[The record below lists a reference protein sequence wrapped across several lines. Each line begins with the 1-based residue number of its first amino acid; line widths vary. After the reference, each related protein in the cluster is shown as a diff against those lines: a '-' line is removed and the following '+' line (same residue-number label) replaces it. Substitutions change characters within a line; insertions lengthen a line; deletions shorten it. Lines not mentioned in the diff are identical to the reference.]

1 MRTIAR
7 RGLLPAASVV
17 SGVLLVSC
25 GSSGIPTDASLK
37 DFCKAGEE
45 FSTVTKFDDGVK
57 AASDLHDTGTPK
69 GIPADA
75 RDGFELVVQ
84 LVTDAK
90 DQADLEKRY
99 NKLTAKE
106 KKSVNALDGYIA
118 KSC

>member
-1 MRTIAR
+1 VRTKVRRRLSLGAVIAS
-7 RGLLPAASVV
+7 GMLLAA
-17 SGVLLVSC
+17 C

-37 DFCKAGEE
+37 AFCNAGQK

-57 AASDLHDTGTPK
+57 AADKLHDTGTPK

-90 DQADLEKRY
+90 NQADLEKRY
-99 NKLTAKE
+99 NKLTDKQ
-106 KKSVNALDGYIA
+106 KKSVNALDSYIA

>member
-1 MRTIAR
+1 VRRRLSLVATIA
-7 RGLLPAASVV
+7 
-17 SGVLLVSC
+17 SGVLLAAC
-25 GSSGIPTDASLK
+25 GSSGIPTDASIK
-37 DFCKAGEE
+37 EFCKAGQR

-57 AASDLHDTGTPK
+57 AADTLHDTGTPK

-99 NKLTAKE
+99 NKLTDTQR
-106 KKSVNALDGYIA
+106 KSVNALDAYIA